1 MQGQE
6 EDSGLTSGLPF
17 EVVDGRASDIISK
30 LPRGTHGSCRGKR
43 RKGVHSVVI
52 VASGCRS
59 WFMSVGSRGGRWSP
73 VVVGREMVST
83 VVIKCLKMST
93 RRRMQ
98 CSGKI
103 DLRRACWTPSMFE
116 AAGV

>member
-1 MQGQE
+1 M
-6 EDSGLTSGLPF
+6 
-17 EVVDGRASDIISK
+17 
-30 LPRGTHGSCRGKR
+30 
-43 RKGVHSVVI
+43 HSVVI

-59 WFMSVGSRGGRWSP
+59 WFRSVGSCRGGRWSP

-103 DLRRACWTPSMFE
+103 DLRRAC
-116 AAGV
+116 